1 MTVPTVNSTIVVHAP
16 LHTVCRA
23 EHTMAMPAIES
34 RRWTAAEVRALPQE
48 PGKQYEVIDGELF
61 VSPGPAFSHQSV
73 AVELTLLLR
82 DYVRRDGIGY
92 VLNGPGEI
100 EPDLFTLVQPDI
112 FVVPAI
118 NGKLPVNWEAAS
130 RLLLVVEILSP
141 SSGRTDRVRKRRL
154 YQRMDV
160 EYWIVDVSAR
170 VIERWLPTDERA
182 ELLDE
187 RLVWRADGTS
197 DVLAVDINALFI
209 RALGE

>member
-1 MTVPTVNSTIVVHAP
+1 
-16 LHTVCRA
+16 
-23 EHTMAMPAIES
+23 MAMPAIES